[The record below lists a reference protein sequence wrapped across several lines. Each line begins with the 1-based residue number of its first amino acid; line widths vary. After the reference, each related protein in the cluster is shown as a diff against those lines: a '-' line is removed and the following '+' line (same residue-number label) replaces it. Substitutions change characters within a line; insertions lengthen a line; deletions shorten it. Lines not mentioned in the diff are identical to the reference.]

1 MALDAQQLEAQQIP
15 TDWSKFDASSGID
28 AARFGQSIGG
38 LPPGMGPGF
47 DDKLHVKFF
56 MRPRIDIA
64 KSEEANRPIYKD
76 VPHIEIM
83 IPGDKNNV
91 VLAEVWEQHI
101 RRFPRHWEQ
110 FQAGIKN
117 QVIGTPLKAAPFLTE
132 SHIEEL
138 AYFKIVTIEQLA
150 NLADSNMTFM
160 GAREMQQAARR
171 YLDKVSGNEAL
182 MARVEALEAENR
194 RLAAVAVEAAEVA
207 VAGVDDIDELDA
219 APPRLAAG
227 GKVRR

>member
-1 MALDAQQLEAQQIP
+1 MALDAQMLEAQQIP

-28 AARFGQSIGG
+28 AARFGQSVGG

-56 MRPRIDIA
+56 MRPRIDLD
-64 KSEEANRPIYKD
+64 KSTEANRPIYRD

-117 QVIGTPLKAAPFLTE
+117 QVIGTPLKSAPFLTE

-160 GAREMQQAARR
+160 GAREMQQAAKR

-182 MARVEALEAENR
+182 LARVEALEAENR
-194 RLAAVAVEAAEVA
+194 RLAAEALDPLAA
-207 VAGVDDIDELDA
+207 ADPDLDA
-219 APPRLAAG
+219 AAVVDIERARPGNKPR
-227 GKVRR
+227 K